1 MELNEACRRIVGDP
15 QPFTPAVLADL
26 VHEQEEETDA
36 AADARSEHSSDC
48 DSEATTIVNRSTDDE
63 EEEEEDDRADDFEP
77 STPASSGRSTP
88 SGRLEPSTPASSGRS
103 TPSGRLEP
111 STPASSGRSTPSG
124 RLEPSTP
131 PTSGRSTP
139 SGDLVEPGDEG
150 NDTLVGL
157 EEDEVPM
164 DFGRMRSLSPPE
176 FNPPMSAAAM
186 ERQRLRQEQQEAARR
201 TRVSP
206 KAFQVGN
213 CFKS

>member
-63 EEEEEDDRADDFEP
+63 EEEEEDDRADDF
-77 STPASSGRSTP
+77 
-88 SGRLEPSTPASSGRS
+88 EPSTPASSGRS

-213 CFKS
+213 CFQS

>member
-88 SGRLEPSTPASSGRS
+88 SGRLEPSTP
-103 TPSGRLEP
+103 
-111 STPASSGRSTPSG
+111 
-124 RLEPSTP
+124 

-186 ERQRLRQEQQEAARR
+186 ERQRLRQEEQEAARR